1 MNSLHKYLALA
12 ALALMPSVEAL
23 AQDAVMRFDN
33 DPVEGTLGYD
43 YIRGS
48 IWTYTKNG
56 VKVQYIPG
64 TVLKGATIYNT
75 WTDYDIIVTS
85 SKPIAVIELDGYSDT
100 RNAKNTNDVVST
112 TGTLKMH
119 PDETSIWTGNS
130 SSVIFR
136 GAQSSSRY
144 FFTEMRFWFVG
155 TPYGKQ
161 YVADPTI
168 KAADGKLCF
177 GSATKDAT
185 FTYNMQLTT
194 DGKLRMCD
202 GTVALDLPLV
212 VNVHGEA
219 AGYEPST
226 TTTQTIPFATLYGKQ
241 GDADAD
247 GRLSTADLQLIINT
261 ILKKNAR

>member
-12 ALALMPSVEAL
+12 ALALMPSVKAL
-23 AQDAVMRFDN
+23 AQDVVLDLTHP
-33 DPVEGTLGYD
+33 D
-43 YIRGS
+43 
-48 IWTYTKNG
+48 KNEHQSVWSLTRSG
-56 VKVQYIPG
+56 VRAEYIPSAAYSA
-64 TVLKGATIYNT
+64 GAYIYMD
-75 WTDYDIIVTS
+75 WRGDYDFKITS
-85 SKPIAVIELDGYSDT
+85 SKAIAVIELDGITDNRNDEYTSD
-100 RNAKNTNDVVST
+100 VLCT

-119 PDETSIWTGNS
+119 PNETSIWTGNS
-130 SSVIFR
+130 TSVSFYGWQR
-136 GAQSSSRY
+136 TTRY
-144 FFTEMRFWFVG
+144 YFTEARIWFVG

-168 KAADGKLCF
+168 KVANGKMTF
-177 GSATKDAT
+177 ASTTPGAT

-212 VNVHGEA
+212 VNVHGA
-219 AGYEPST
+219 AQGYEPST

>member
-1 MNSLHKYLALA
+1 MNSLHKYLSLA
-12 ALALMPSVEAL
+12 ALALMPSVKAL
-23 AQDAVMRFDN
+23 AQDVVLDLTHP
-33 DPVEGTLGYD
+33 D
-43 YIRGS
+43 
-48 IWTYTKNG
+48 KNEHQSVWSLTRSG
-56 VKVQYIPG
+56 VRAEYIPSAAYSA
-64 TVLKGATIYNT
+64 GAYIYMD
-75 WTDYDIIVTS
+75 WRGDYDFKITS
-85 SKPIAVIELDGYSDT
+85 STPIAVIELDGITDNRNDEYTSD
-100 RNAKNTNDVVST
+100 VLCT

-119 PDETSIWTGNS
+119 PNETSIWTGNS
-130 SSVIFR
+130 TSVSFYGWQR
-136 GAQSSSRY
+136 TTRY
-144 FFTEMRFWFVG
+144 YFTEARIWFVG

-168 KAADGKLCF
+168 KAANGKMTF
-177 GSATKDAT
+177 ASTTPGAT

>member
-1 MNSLHKYLALA
+1 MNSLRKYLALA
-12 ALALMPSVEAL
+12 ALALMPSMEAL
-23 AQDAVMRFDN
+23 AQDVVLDLTHP
-33 DPVEGTLGYD
+33 D
-43 YIRGS
+43 
-48 IWTYTKNG
+48 KNEHQSVWSLTRSG
-56 VKVQYIPG
+56 VRAEYIPG
-64 TVLKGATIYNT
+64 GTYSAGAYIYMD
-75 WTDYDIIVTS
+75 WRGDYDFKITS
-85 SKPIAVIELDGYSDT
+85 SKAIAVIELDGITDNRNDEYTSD
-100 RNAKNTNDVVST
+100 VLCT

-119 PDETSIWTGNS
+119 PNETSIWTGNS
-130 SSVIFR
+130 TSVSFYGWQR
-136 GAQSSSRY
+136 TTRY
-144 FFTEMRFWFVG
+144 YFTEARIWFVG

-168 KAADGKLCF
+168 KAANGKMTF
-177 GSATKDAT
+177 ASTTPGAT

-202 GTVALDLPLV
+202 GTVALDLPLM

-219 AGYEPST
+219 AGYENST

>member
-1 MNSLHKYLALA
+1 MNSLHKYLSLA
-12 ALALMPSVEAL
+12 ALALMPSMEAL
-23 AQDAVMRFDN
+23 AQDVVLDLTHPDKNEHQSVWSLTRSVVRAEYVPGGSYSSGASIYMDW
-33 DPVEGTLGYD
+33 
-43 YIRGS
+43 RG
-48 IWTYTKNG
+48 
-56 VKVQYIPG
+56 
-64 TVLKGATIYNT
+64 
-75 WTDYDIIVTS
+75 DYDFKITS
-85 SKPIAVIELDGYSDT
+85 SKAIAVIELDGITDNRNDEYTSD
-100 RNAKNTNDVVST
+100 VLCT

-119 PDETSIWTGNS
+119 PNETSIWTGNS
-130 SSVIFR
+130 TSVSFYGWQR
-136 GAQSSSRY
+136 TTRY
-144 FFTEMRFWFVG
+144 YFTEARIWFVG

-168 KAADGKLCF
+168 KAANGKITF
-177 GSATKDAT
+177 GSATKGTT

-212 VNVHGEA
+212 VNVHGA
-219 AGYEPST
+219 AQGYEPST

>member
-1 MNSLHKYLALA
+1 MNSLHKYLSLA
-12 ALALMPSVEAL
+12 ALALMPSVKAL
-23 AQDAVMRFDN
+23 AQDVVLDLTHP
-33 DPVEGTLGYD
+33 D
-43 YIRGS
+43 
-48 IWTYTKNG
+48 KNEHQSVWSLTRSG
-56 VKVQYIPG
+56 VRAEYIPSAAYSA
-64 TVLKGATIYNT
+64 GAYIYMD
-75 WTDYDIIVTS
+75 WRGDYDFKITS
-85 SKPIAVIELDGYSDT
+85 SKAIAVIELDGITDNRNDEYTSD
-100 RNAKNTNDVVST
+100 VLCT

-119 PDETSIWTGNS
+119 PNETSIWTGNS
-130 SSVIFR
+130 TSVSFYGWQR
-136 GAQSSSRY
+136 TTRY
-144 FFTEMRFWFVG
+144 YFTEARIWFVG

-168 KAADGKLCF
+168 KAANGKMTF
-177 GSATKDAT
+177 ASTTPGAT

>member
-1 MNSLHKYLALA
+1 MNTLHKYLALA
-12 ALALMPSVEAL
+12 ALALLPSVEAL
-23 AQDAVMRFDN
+23 AQDVVLDLTHP
-33 DPVEGTLGYD
+33 D
-43 YIRGS
+43 
-48 IWTYTKNG
+48 KNEHQSVWSLTRSG
-56 VKVQYIPG
+56 VRAEYIPG
-64 TVLKGATIYNT
+64 GTYSAGAYIYMD
-75 WTDYDIIVTS
+75 WRGDYDFKITS
-85 SKPIAVIELDGYSDT
+85 SKAIAVIELDGITDNRNDEYTSD
-100 RNAKNTNDVVST
+100 VLCT

-119 PDETSIWTGNS
+119 PNETSIWTGNS
-130 SSVIFR
+130 TSVSFYGWQR
-136 GAQSSSRY
+136 TTRY
-144 FFTEMRFWFVG
+144 YFTEARIWFVG

-168 KAADGKLCF
+168 KAANGKMTF
-177 GSATKDAT
+177 ASTTPGTT

-219 AGYEPST
+219 TGYEPST